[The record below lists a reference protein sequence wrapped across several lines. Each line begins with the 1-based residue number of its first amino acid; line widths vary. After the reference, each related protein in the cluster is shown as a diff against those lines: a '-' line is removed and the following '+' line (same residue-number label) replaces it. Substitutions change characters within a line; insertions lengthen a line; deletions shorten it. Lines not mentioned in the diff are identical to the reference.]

1 MTHVALGRLSKKISI
16 VTGGGSGIGAAI
28 ARMFAAEGS
37 KVVIAELDPVAGAR
51 VAKEIESAGGTAFFV
66 KTDVSSESDVQNA
79 IRDALE
85 KWGGI
90 DVLVNNA
97 GIGIEKTAEQSSI
110 EEWNHIMGVN
120 ARGTFLLTKYVIP
133 HMRARSGGSI
143 INIGSLFALRGAPS
157 HAIYHATKGAIRQ
170 LTKSTALTLA
180 PEGIRV
186 NAVHPGVIET
196 PGAVRDATAAKYMGP
211 MQRWG
216 RAEEIAYG
224 CVFLASDESKFI
236 TGIDLP
242 IDGGLSV

>member
-51 VAKEIESAGGTAFFV
+51 VAKEIESAGGTALSI

-79 IRDALE
+79 IKGAVE

-97 GIGIEKTAEQSSI
+97 GIGIEKTAEQSSL
-110 EEWNHIMGVN
+110 EEWNHIMGIN
-120 ARGTFLLTKYVIP
+120 ARGTFLLTKYAIP
-133 HMRARSGGSI
+133 HMRARGGGSI

-180 PEGIRV
+180 AEGIRV

-196 PGAVRDATAAKYMGP
+196 PGAVRDSAAAKYMGP

-216 RAEEIAYG
+216 RPEEIAYG

>member
-1 MTHVALGRLSKKISI
+1 MTHVSLGRLKNKIAI

-28 ARMFAAEGS
+28 ARMFAAEGAM
-37 KVVIAELDPVAGAR
+37 VMIAELDPAAGAR
-51 VAKEIESAGGTAFFV
+51 VAKEIESDGGTVFSI

-79 IRDALE
+79 IKDVVDR
-85 KWGGI
+85 WGGI

-97 GIGIEKTAEQSSI
+97 GIGIEKTTEQSSI

-120 ARGTFLLTKYVIP
+120 ARGTFLFTKYVIP
-133 HMRARSGGSI
+133 HMRARGGGSI
-143 INIGSLFALRGAPS
+143 VNIGSLFALRGAPS

-170 LTKSTALTLA
+170 LTKSTALSLA
-180 PEGIRV
+180 AEGIRV
-186 NAVHPGVIET
+186 NALHPGVIET

-242 IDGGLSV
+242 IDGGLSI